1 MFSEEYIRE
10 DKIVDRTEEEINKD
24 LYQDLENSKR
34 ILNNLY
40 ENLNFVSNDLIDY
53 YTYKIKAEEAK
64 YRFFIK

>member
-10 DKIVDRTEEEINKD
+10 GKIVDRTEEEINKD